1 MKTKPTGDMKKLLY
15 LLLFIPLVSFGQ
27 EVVLNEYYDDGK
39 KVIEKT
45 WKENEQTRTLIEI
58 QSEDTSDYRY
68 YINENGV
75 EIGLYIYFVR
85 DYGRYFKV
93 DVSVVNNSENR
104 INYL

>member
-1 MKTKPTGDMKKLLY
+1 MKKLI

-58 QSEDTSDYRY
+58 QSE
-68 YINENGV
+68 V
-75 EIGLYIYFVR
+75 QYF
-85 DYGRYFKV
+85 F
-93 DVSVVNNSENR
+93 
-104 INYL
+104 